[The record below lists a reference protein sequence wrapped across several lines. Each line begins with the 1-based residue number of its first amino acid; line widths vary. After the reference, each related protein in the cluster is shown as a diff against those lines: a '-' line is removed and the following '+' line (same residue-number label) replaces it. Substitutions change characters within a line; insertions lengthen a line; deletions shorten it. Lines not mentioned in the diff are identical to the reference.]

1 MRKKE
6 FYDMISPGTK
16 KDFFEMV
23 GNTPIVY
30 VGEYENSQIYMKLE
44 GCNPTGSL
52 KDRSAVAILKDFEKN
67 KKLYGKTIIDASS
80 GSFGCA
86 IAYFGML
93 MKVPVIVVSNAKLT
107 ATNKT
112 FIELTGARLIL
123 HGAVTGESNEF
134 VRNLVTE
141 DPGGYA
147 FCDQLNNWASP
158 NAHYEGTG
166 PEILRD
172 LPEVNAVVAS
182 MGSGATLW
190 GVGKYLKENS
200 PEVKICAS
208 VAKPGTTI
216 AGTFKEDKD
225 YLSPFIQEIREKG
238 YVDLYSAVS
247 SDEAFEKAKTLFKM
261 SGTFVG
267 PQTGGVYQA
276 AINLIDEGKISGNI
290 LLVSGDMGWKNLEK
304 LSEFKSPR

>member
-1 MRKKE
+1 MLESEQKQIEIMRN
-6 FYDMISPGTK
+6 
-16 KDFFEMV
+16 FFDMV

-30 VGEYENSQIYMKLE
+30 FGKYKNSDIYIKLE
-44 GCNPTGSL
+44 GYNPTGSL
-52 KDRSAVAILKDFEKN
+52 KDRSAVAILNDFHEKGI
-67 KKLYGKTIIDASS
+67 LEGRTIIDASS

-93 MKVPVIVVSNAKLT
+93 MKVPVMVVSNAKLT
-107 ATNKT
+107 ATNKI
-112 FIELTGARLIL
+112 FIELTGANLVL
-123 HGAVTGESNEF
+123 HGAVTGESNQY
-134 VRNLVTE
+134 VKNLVNE
-141 DPGGYA
+141 NPEEYA

-158 NAHYEGTG
+158 HAHYEGTG

-172 LPEVNAVVAS
+172 LPEVNAIVAS

-190 GVGKYLKENS
+190 GVGKYFKENN

-238 YVDLYSAVS
+238 YVDFYSAIS
-247 SDEAFEKAKTLFKM
+247 ADEAFQNASKIFQEKGF
-261 SGTFVG
+261 FVG
-267 PQTGGVYQA
+267 PQTGGVFQA
-276 AINLIDEGKISGNI
+276 AMSLIDKDAISGNV
-290 LLVSGDMGWKNLEK
+290 LLISGDMGWKNLEK
-304 LSEFKSPR
+304 LSEFKPLQ